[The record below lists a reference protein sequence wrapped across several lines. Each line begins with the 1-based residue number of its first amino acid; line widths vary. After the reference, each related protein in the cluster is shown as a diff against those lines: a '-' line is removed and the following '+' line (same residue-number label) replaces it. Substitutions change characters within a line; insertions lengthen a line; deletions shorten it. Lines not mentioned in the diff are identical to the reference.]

1 MKNDLMKKL
10 VLLPFFVVYTVVVCA
25 QNGLNFDGVNDV
37 VTTNYV
43 GVSGNNPRTIEAWIK
58 TTANYNSGTGGTQG
72 VLVDWGQ
79 MTPNGSR
86 STFNVSTNN
95 AIRFEVGGSGVSGAT
110 AVNDGLWHHVA
121 AVYDPL
127 ATPNTSLYVDGV
139 LDVSG
144 NITIPVN
151 TLQIIN
157 VKLGE
162 RCDGINR
169 FIGTMDEVRIWNVAR
184 TATQIQN
191 SMNNQLCSVTDP
203 TLKLYFP
210 FNQGAANGA
219 NATIISAT
227 DYSPTAANGALS
239 NFALSGTSSNWVT
252 GKTLGQGFVQ
262 AGITA
267 YSCGVYTWPLNN
279 QTYTTN
285 GYFKAVVPNLQG
297 CDSIVTLH
305 HLILPKYLITTTQT
319 ACESYQ
325 WASNGQTYTTSGIY
339 FDSLLSINGCDSVR
353 KLVLT
358 IKQKTYSSSTVST
371 CDHDYLWSLNG
382 QVYQQSGTYIDTIT
396 NAVGCD
402 SIATLNLTLSTL
414 DTTVTNAS
422 GMLTASQT
430 NAVYQWINCSDFL
443 PIPNATNQD
452 FVPAANGQYAVI
464 IQHDNCSDTSQ
475 CVQYASAGINEQVI
489 SSDFTVTP
497 NPSSGEIQLHFNS
510 PFTGTLRL
518 IDLNGKVLDS
528 YNLEAKDNLLIDT
541 HQLSTGIV
549 LLNIL
554 NADINSS
561 QRIMIK

>member
-1 MKNDLMKKL
+1 MKNELMKKL
-10 VLLPFFVVYTVVVCA
+10 VLLPFFVVYTVVVWA

-210 FNQGAANGA
+210 FNQGSANGS
-219 NATIISAT
+219 NPTINTVT
-227 DYSPTAANGALS
+227 DFSPTAANGALT
-239 NFALSGTSSNWVT
+239 NFALSGTTSNWTT

-262 AGITA
+262 AAVTA
-267 YSCGVYTWPLNN
+267 YSCGSYTWPLNG
-279 QTYTTN
+279 QTYNTN

-305 HLILPKYLITTTQT
+305 HLILPKYLFTTTQT

-382 QVYQQSGTYIDTIT
+382 QVYQQSGTYIDTIA

-443 PIPNATNQD
+443 SIPNATNQD

-464 IQHDNCSDTSQ
+464 IQYDNCTDTSQ
-475 CVQYASAGINEQVI
+475 CILYESVGINEQVI
-489 SSDFTVTP
+489 NSEFSATP
-497 NPSSGEIQLHFNS
+497 NPSSGKIQLHFNS

-518 IDLNGKVLDS
+518 IDLNGKVLDTYELTTS
-528 YNLEAKDNLLIDT
+528 EDFSIDT
-541 HQLSTGIV
+541 HHLATGVV
-549 LLNIL
+549 LMNIR
-554 NADINSS
+554 NAAINST
-561 QRIMIK
+561 QRMMIQ

>member
-1 MKNDLMKKL
+1 
-10 VLLPFFVVYTVVVCA
+10 
-25 QNGLNFDGVNDV
+25 
-37 VTTNYV
+37 
-43 GVSGNNPRTIEAWIK
+43 
-58 TTANYNSGTGGTQG
+58 
-72 VLVDWGQ
+72 
-79 MTPNGSR
+79 
-86 STFNVSTNN
+86 
-95 AIRFEVGGSGVSGAT
+95 
-110 AVNDGLWHHVA
+110 
-121 AVYDPL
+121 
-127 ATPNTSLYVDGV
+127 
-139 LDVSG
+139 
-144 NITIPVN
+144 
-151 TLQIIN
+151 
-157 VKLGE
+157 
-162 RCDGINR
+162 
-169 FIGTMDEVRIWNVAR
+169 
-184 TATQIQN
+184 
-191 SMNNQLCSVTDP
+191 
-203 TLKLYFP
+203 
-210 FNQGAANGA
+210 
-219 NATIISAT
+219 
-227 DYSPTAANGALS
+227 
-239 NFALSGTSSNWVT
+239 
-252 GKTLGQGFVQ
+252 
-262 AGITA
+262 
-267 YSCGVYTWPLNN
+267 
-279 QTYTTN
+279 
-285 GYFKAVVPNLQG
+285 
-297 CDSIVTLH
+297 
-305 HLILPKYLITTTQT
+305 
-319 ACESYQ
+319 
-325 WASNGQTYTTSGIY
+325 
-339 FDSLLSINGCDSVR
+339 
-353 KLVLT
+353 
-358 IKQKTYSSSTVST
+358 
-371 CDHDYLWSLNG
+371 LNG

>member
-1 MKNDLMKKL
+1 MKNELMKKL
-10 VLLPFFVVYTVVVCA
+10 VLLPFFLVCTLVVWA

-86 STFNVSTNN
+86 STFNISTNN

-127 ATPNTSLYVDGV
+127 ATPNTRLYVDGV
-139 LDVSG
+139 LDISG
-144 NITIPVN
+144 SITIPVN
-151 TLQIIN
+151 TVQIIN

-169 FIGTMDEVRIWNVAR
+169 FNGTMDEVRIWNVAK

-210 FNQGAANGA
+210 FNQGSSNGS
-219 NATIISAT
+219 NPTINTVT
-227 DYSPTAANGALS
+227 DFSPTAANGTLT
-239 NFALSGTSSNWVT
+239 NFALSGTTSNWTT

-262 AGITA
+262 AAVTA
-267 YSCGVYTWPLNN
+267 YSCGSYTWPLNG
-279 QTYTTN
+279 QTYNTN

-305 HLILPKYLITTTQT
+305 HFILPKYLITTTQT

-358 IKQKTYSSSTVST
+358 IKQKTYSSFTVST

-414 DTTVTNAS
+414 DTTVTNDS
-422 GMLTASQT
+422 GMLTATQT

-452 FVPAANGQYAVI
+452 FVPVANGQYAVI
-464 IQHDNCSDTSQ
+464 IQYDNCTDTSQ
-475 CVQYASAGINEQVI
+475 CILYESVGINEQEI
-489 SSDFTVTP
+489 NSEFSATP
-497 NPSSGEIQLHFNS
+497 NPSSGKIQIHFNS

-518 IDLNGKVLDS
+518 IDLNGKVLDTYELTTS
-528 YNLEAKDNLLIDT
+528 EDFTIDT
-541 HQLSTGIV
+541 HHLATGVVLMNIRNATFNST
-549 LLNIL
+549 
-554 NADINSS
+554 
-561 QRIMIK
+561 QRMMIQ